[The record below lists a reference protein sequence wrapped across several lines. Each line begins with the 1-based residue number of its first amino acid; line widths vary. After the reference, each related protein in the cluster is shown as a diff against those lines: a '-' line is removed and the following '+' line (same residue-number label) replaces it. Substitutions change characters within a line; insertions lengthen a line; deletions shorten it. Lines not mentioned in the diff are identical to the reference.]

1 MVRPTHGTW
10 VWPVVGDSAVV
21 RPFEAPATR
30 YSAGHRGI
38 DLAAAPN
45 TVVVAPAAGVVSFAG
60 TVVDRPVLSITS
72 DGGLVSS
79 IEPVIATVR
88 AGDVVAAGDV
98 VGAVASGG
106 HCGTTCTHFGV
117 RLYGEYVNPLVL
129 LQSLPRAVL
138 LPIGP

>member
-1 MVRPTHGTW
+1 MVRPAHGTW

-38 DLAAAPN
+38 DLAADPN
-45 TVVVAPAAGVVSFAG
+45 TVVVAPEAGVVSFAG

-79 IEPVIATVR
+79 IEPVTATVQ
-88 AGDVVAAGDV
+88 AGDAVAAGDV

-106 HCGTTCTHFGV
+106 HCGTTCAHFGV